1 MPLYDFLNTE
11 TNEVFE
17 KRMSI
22 NDLEQY
28 LKDNP
33 HLRSYFGPAMSNI
46 PLIDPVRLGVR
57 KIDGGFREVLS
68 KINEKTAGSR
78 LKDTSWF

>member
-11 TNEVFE
+11 TNEIFE
-17 KRMSI
+17 KRMSVS
-22 NDLEQY
+22 DKEQY
-28 LKDNP
+28 LKDNA
-33 HLRSYFGPAMSNI
+33 HIRSYFGPAMSNI

>member
-1 MPLYDFLNTE
+1 MRPNLID
-11 TNEVFE
+11 
-17 KRMSI
+17 
-22 NDLEQY
+22 D
-28 LKDNP
+28 
-33 HLRSYFGPAMSNI
+33 A
-46 PLIDPVRLGVR
+46 LIDPVRLGVR